1 MKTVKTME
9 QAEPSKEKTELIK
22 ETKLLEDFPVE
33 VLVRIF
39 NFLPNHNIRCGVSM
53 ACKKFQKIC
62 QDEFLVPVKDL
73 CIKGHYFKYWSG
85 GKQVYGLRNIGN
97 VIDVIVQSKYLTTLK
112 IKALNYET
120 IYHLVST
127 ALQVCPKLFH
137 LEIDDTFAQY
147 VEPDEE
153 GNTPAFDQIFESIS
167 TFGNGLRVIDLKL
180 YGGKQVYGIQRW
192 NFDILFEDYIAA
204 GCPRL
209 RSLSFESFDLSDSGE
224 SYPLN
229 EICVFDGL
237 ESLSK
242 GCKELKNLKLTK
254 ICLGDAESITK
265 SEIMEMFPNC
275 NVEFKN
281 CVKYKDIS
289 VSYETIPCDDF
300 DFDFLD
306 LEGGEIEFMFTQ
318 NYGEE

>member
-1 MKTVKTME
+1 M
-9 QAEPSKEKTELIK
+9 
-22 ETKLLEDFPVE
+22 LEDFPVE

-39 NFLPNHNIRCGVSM
+39 NFLPNYNIRCGVSM

-97 VIDVIVQSKYLTTLK
+97 VIDVIIQSKYLTTLK
-112 IKALNYET
+112 IKALSQEST
-120 IYHLVST
+120 YHLVST
-127 ALQVCPKLFH
+127 ALEVCPKLFH
-137 LEIDDTFAQY
+137 LEIVDTFAQY
-147 VEPDEE
+147 LDPDGDDPEFE
-153 GNTPAFDQIFESIS
+153 QIFESIS
-167 TFGNGLRVIDLKL
+167 TFGNGLRVINLKF
-180 YGGKQVYGIQRW
+180 KDDQDC
-192 NFDILFEDYIAA
+192 NFDWIFEDYIAK
-204 GCPRL
+204 GCPKL
-209 RSLSFESFDLSDSGE
+209 RSLSLESLNLSDSE
-224 SYPLN
+224 SL
-229 EICVFDGL
+229 ICMFDDL
-237 ESLSK
+237 KSLSK

-281 CVKYKDIS
+281 CVKYKDIL
-289 VSYETIPCDDF
+289 VSYETIPFDNF

-318 NYGEE
+318 NYGEK

>member
-1 MKTVKTME
+1 ME

-127 ALQVCPKLFH
+127 ALEVCPKLFH
-137 LEIDDTFAQY
+137 LEIVDTFAQY
-147 VEPDEE
+147 VEPDDE
-153 GNTPAFDQIFESIS
+153 GNIPEFEQIFESIS
-167 TFGNGLRVIDLKL
+167 TFGNALSVINLKL
-180 YGGKQVYGIQRW
+180 SLSVKEYDDGQDF
-192 NFDILFEDYIAA
+192 NFYFDWILEDYIAK
-204 GCPRL
+204 GCPKL
-209 RSLSFESFDLSDSGE
+209 RSLSLETLDLSGE
-224 SYPLN
+224 VPLI
-229 EICVFDGL
+229 EICVFGGL

-242 GCKELKNLKLTK
+242 GCKELNNLKLTN
-254 ICLGDAESITK
+254 IRIGDDESITK
-265 SEIMEMFPNC
+265 SEIMEMFSNC
-275 NVEFKN
+275 NNMEFKN
-281 CVKYKDIS
+281 CITYHPWTWLTDSLSNEI
-289 VSYETIPCDDF
+289 IPF
-300 DFDFLD
+300 EDFDFLD